1 MDLIKRKGEK
11 VGPIKDVMHK
21 FKITD
26 TVNYKKYGIVKKVLK
41 RCLKME
47 GVHNSFFEV
56 ILVDNNTIQK
66 INKEYR
72 NIDRVTDVISFALE
86 DVNDVSL
93 SDIRVLGDI
102 YICID
107 RMKEQAIE
115 YNHSE
120 TRELSFLT
128 VHGLLHLLGYDHQTK
143 EDEEVMFN
151 LQRKIL
157 SDLNIN
163 R

>member
-1 MDLIKRKGEK
+1 ME
-11 VGPIKDVMHK
+11 
-21 FKITD
+21 
-26 TVNYKKYGIVKKVLK
+26 NYSI
-41 RCLKME
+41 
-47 GVHNSFFEV
+47 
-56 ILVDNNTIQK
+56 VDNNLYQNYDYLNEVINHTLEVMDAKESIFTIIFVTK
-66 INKEYR
+66 EEIHELNKQYR
-72 NIDRVTDVISFALE
+72 GVDRVTDVISFALE

>member
-1 MDLIKRKGEK
+1 MENYSIIDNDLYQ
-11 VGPIKDVMHK
+11 
-21 FKITD
+21 
-26 TVNYKKYGIVKKVLK
+26 NYDYL
-41 RCLKME
+41 
-47 GVHNSFFEV
+47 NEV
-56 ILVDNNTIQK
+56 INHTLEVMDAKESIFTI
-66 INKEYR
+66 IFVTPEEIHELNKQYR
-72 NIDRVTDVISFALE
+72 GVDRVTDVISFALE
-86 DVNDVSL
+86 DAHDVSL
-93 SDIRVLGDI
+93 TDVRVLGDI

-115 YNHSE
+115 YGHSE

-143 EDEEVMFN
+143 EDEEVMFGI
-151 LQRKIL
+151 QRKIL

>member
-1 MDLIKRKGEK
+1 ME
-11 VGPIKDVMHK
+11 
-21 FKITD
+21 
-26 TVNYKKYGIVKKVLK
+26 NYSIIDNNLYQNYDYL
-41 RCLKME
+41 
-47 GVHNSFFEV
+47 NEV
-56 ILVDNNTIQK
+56 INHTLEVMDAKESIFTI
-66 INKEYR
+66 IFVTPEEIHELNKQYR
-72 NIDRVTDVISFALE
+72 GVDRVTDVISFALE
-86 DVNDVSL
+86 DAHDVSL
-93 SDIRVLGDI
+93 TDVRVLGDI

-115 YNHSE
+115 YGHSE

-143 EDEEVMFN
+143 EDEEVMFG

-163 R
+163 RWEVLWRVVL

>member
-1 MDLIKRKGEK
+1 MENYSIIDNDLYQNYDYLNGVINHTLEEMDAKESIFTIIFVTPEEIHELNKQYR
-11 VGPIKDVMHK
+11 
-21 FKITD
+21 
-26 TVNYKKYGIVKKVLK
+26 
-41 RCLKME
+41 
-47 GVHNSFFEV
+47 GV
-56 ILVDNNTIQK
+56 
-66 INKEYR
+66 
-72 NIDRVTDVISFALE
+72 DRVTDVISFALE
-86 DVNDVSL
+86 DAHDVSL
-93 SDIRVLGDI
+93 TDVRVLGDI

-107 RMKEQAIE
+107 RMKEQALE
-115 YNHSE
+115 YGHSE

-143 EDEEVMFN
+143 EDEEVMFG

>member
-1 MDLIKRKGEK
+1 ME
-11 VGPIKDVMHK
+11 
-21 FKITD
+21 
-26 TVNYKKYGIVKKVLK
+26 NYSIIDNNLYQNYDYL
-41 RCLKME
+41 
-47 GVHNSFFEV
+47 NEV
-56 ILVDNNTIQK
+56 INHTLEVMDAKESIFTIIFVTK
-66 INKEYR
+66 EEIHELNKQYR
-72 NIDRVTDVISFALE
+72 GVDRVTDVISFALE

-143 EDEEVMFN
+143 EDEEIMFN

-157 SDLNIN
+157 CDLNIN

>member
-1 MDLIKRKGEK
+1 ME
-11 VGPIKDVMHK
+11 
-21 FKITD
+21 
-26 TVNYKKYGIVKKVLK
+26 NYSI
-41 RCLKME
+41 
-47 GVHNSFFEV
+47 
-56 ILVDNNTIQK
+56 VDNNLYQNYDYLNEVINHTLEVMDAKESIFTIIFVTK
-66 INKEYR
+66 EEIHELNKQYR
-72 NIDRVTDVISFALE
+72 GVDRVTDVISFALE

-93 SDIRVLGDI
+93 TDVRVLGDI

-143 EDEEVMFN
+143 EEEEIMFN

>member
-1 MDLIKRKGEK
+1 ME
-11 VGPIKDVMHK
+11 
-21 FKITD
+21 
-26 TVNYKKYGIVKKVLK
+26 NYSI
-41 RCLKME
+41 
-47 GVHNSFFEV
+47 
-56 ILVDNNTIQK
+56 VDNNLYQNYDYLNEVINHTLEVMDAKESIFTI
-66 INKEYR
+66 IFVTPEEIHELNKQYR
-72 NIDRVTDVISFALE
+72 GVDRVTDVISFALE
-86 DVNDVSL
+86 DAHDVSL
-93 SDIRVLGDI
+93 SDVRVLGDI

-143 EDEEVMFN
+143 EDEEVMFG

>member
-1 MDLIKRKGEK
+1 ME
-11 VGPIKDVMHK
+11 
-21 FKITD
+21 
-26 TVNYKKYGIVKKVLK
+26 NYSI
-41 RCLKME
+41 
-47 GVHNSFFEV
+47 
-56 ILVDNNTIQK
+56 VDNNLYQNYDYLKEVINHTLEVMDAKESIFTIIFVTK
-66 INKEYR
+66 EEIHELNKQYR
-72 NIDRVTDVISFALE
+72 GVDRVTDVISFALE
-86 DVNDVSL
+86 DAHDVSL

-143 EDEEVMFN
+143 EEEEIMFD

-157 SDLNIN
+157 NDLNIN

>member
-1 MDLIKRKGEK
+1 MENYSIIDNDLYQ
-11 VGPIKDVMHK
+11 
-21 FKITD
+21 
-26 TVNYKKYGIVKKVLK
+26 NYDYL
-41 RCLKME
+41 
-47 GVHNSFFEV
+47 NEV
-56 ILVDNNTIQK
+56 INHTLEVMDAKESIFTI
-66 INKEYR
+66 IFVTPEEIHELNKQYR
-72 NIDRVTDVISFALE
+72 GVDRVTDVISFALE
-86 DVNDVSL
+86 DAHDVSL
-93 SDIRVLGDI
+93 TDVRVLGDI

-107 RMKEQAIE
+107 RMKEQALE

-143 EDEEVMFN
+143 EEEEVMFG

>member
-1 MDLIKRKGEK
+1 MENYSIIDNDLYQ
-11 VGPIKDVMHK
+11 
-21 FKITD
+21 
-26 TVNYKKYGIVKKVLK
+26 NYDYL
-41 RCLKME
+41 
-47 GVHNSFFEV
+47 NEV
-56 ILVDNNTIQK
+56 INHTLEVMDAKESIFTI
-66 INKEYR
+66 IFVTPEEIHELNKQYR
-72 NIDRVTDVISFALE
+72 GVDRVTDVISFALE
-86 DVNDVSL
+86 DAHDVSL
-93 SDIRVLGDI
+93 TDVRVLGDI

-115 YNHSE
+115 YGQSE

-143 EDEEVMFN
+143 EDEEIMFG

>member
-1 MDLIKRKGEK
+1 ME
-11 VGPIKDVMHK
+11 
-21 FKITD
+21 
-26 TVNYKKYGIVKKVLK
+26 NYSI
-41 RCLKME
+41 
-47 GVHNSFFEV
+47 
-56 ILVDNNTIQK
+56 VDNNLYQNYDYLNEVINHTLEVMDAKESIFTI
-66 INKEYR
+66 IFVTPEEIHELNKQYR
-72 NIDRVTDVISFALE
+72 GVDRVTDVISFALE
-86 DVNDVSL
+86 DAHDVSL
-93 SDIRVLGDI
+93 SDVRVLGDI

-115 YNHSE
+115 YGHSE
-120 TRELSFLT
+120 TRELSFLA

-143 EDEEVMFN
+143 EDEEVMFG

>member
-1 MDLIKRKGEK
+1 ME
-11 VGPIKDVMHK
+11 
-21 FKITD
+21 
-26 TVNYKKYGIVKKVLK
+26 NYSI
-41 RCLKME
+41 
-47 GVHNSFFEV
+47 
-56 ILVDNNTIQK
+56 VDNNLYQNYDYLNEVINHTLEVMDAKESIFTIIFVTK
-66 INKEYR
+66 EEIHELNKQYR
-72 NIDRVTDVISFALE
+72 GVDRVTDVISFALE
-86 DVNDVSL
+86 DAHDVSL

-143 EDEEVMFN
+143 KEEEVMFN

>member
-1 MDLIKRKGEK
+1 ME
-11 VGPIKDVMHK
+11 
-21 FKITD
+21 
-26 TVNYKKYGIVKKVLK
+26 NYSI
-41 RCLKME
+41 
-47 GVHNSFFEV
+47 
-56 ILVDNNTIQK
+56 VDNNLYQNYDYLKEVINHTLEVMDAKESIFTIIFVTK
-66 INKEYR
+66 EEIHELNKQYR
-72 NIDRVTDVISFALE
+72 GVDRVTDVISFALE
-86 DVNDVSL
+86 DAHDVSL
-93 SDIRVLGDI
+93 TDVRVLGDI

-143 EDEEVMFN
+143 EEEEIIFN

-163 R
+163 S

>member
-1 MDLIKRKGEK
+1 ME
-11 VGPIKDVMHK
+11 
-21 FKITD
+21 
-26 TVNYKKYGIVKKVLK
+26 NYSI
-41 RCLKME
+41 
-47 GVHNSFFEV
+47 
-56 ILVDNNTIQK
+56 VDNNLYQNYDYLKEVINHTLEVMDAKESIFTIIFVTK
-66 INKEYR
+66 EEIHELNKQYR
-72 NIDRVTDVISFALE
+72 GVDRVTDVISFALE
-86 DVNDVSL
+86 DAHDVSL
-93 SDIRVLGDI
+93 TDVRVLGDI

-143 EDEEVMFN
+143 EEEEVMFN

>member
-1 MDLIKRKGEK
+1 ME
-11 VGPIKDVMHK
+11 
-21 FKITD
+21 
-26 TVNYKKYGIVKKVLK
+26 NYSI
-41 RCLKME
+41 
-47 GVHNSFFEV
+47 
-56 ILVDNNTIQK
+56 VDNNFYQNYDYLNEVINHTLEVMDAKESIFTIIFVTK
-66 INKEYR
+66 EEIHELNKQYR
-72 NIDRVTDVISFALE
+72 GVDRVTDVISFALE
-86 DVNDVSL
+86 DAHDVSL

-143 EDEEVMFN
+143 EEEEIMFN

>member
-1 MDLIKRKGEK
+1 MDAKESIFTIIFVTKEEIHELNKQYR
-11 VGPIKDVMHK
+11 
-21 FKITD
+21 
-26 TVNYKKYGIVKKVLK
+26 
-41 RCLKME
+41 
-47 GVHNSFFEV
+47 GV
-56 ILVDNNTIQK
+56 
-66 INKEYR
+66 
-72 NIDRVTDVISFALE
+72 DRVTDVISFALE
-86 DVNDVSL
+86 DAHDVSL
-93 SDIRVLGDI
+93 TDVRVLGDI

-107 RMKEQAIE
+107 RMKEQAVE
-115 YNHSE
+115 YSHSE

-143 EDEEVMFN
+143 EDEEIMFG

>member
-1 MDLIKRKGEK
+1 ME
-11 VGPIKDVMHK
+11 
-21 FKITD
+21 
-26 TVNYKKYGIVKKVLK
+26 NYSI
-41 RCLKME
+41 
-47 GVHNSFFEV
+47 
-56 ILVDNNTIQK
+56 VDNNLYQNYDYLNEVINHTLEVMDAKESIFTIIFVTK
-66 INKEYR
+66 EEIHELNKQYR
-72 NIDRVTDVISFALE
+72 GVDRVTDVISFALE

-157 SDLNIN
+157 SYLNIN

>member
-1 MDLIKRKGEK
+1 ME
-11 VGPIKDVMHK
+11 
-21 FKITD
+21 
-26 TVNYKKYGIVKKVLK
+26 NYSI
-41 RCLKME
+41 
-47 GVHNSFFEV
+47 
-56 ILVDNNTIQK
+56 VDNNLYQNYDYLNEVINHTLEVMDAKESIFTIIFVTK
-66 INKEYR
+66 EEIHELNKQYR
-72 NIDRVTDVISFALE
+72 AVDRVTDVISFALE
-86 DVNDVSL
+86 DAHDVSL

-107 RMKEQAIE
+107 RMKEQAWE

-143 EDEEVMFN
+143 EEEEIMFN

>member
-1 MDLIKRKGEK
+1 ME
-11 VGPIKDVMHK
+11 
-21 FKITD
+21 
-26 TVNYKKYGIVKKVLK
+26 NYSI
-41 RCLKME
+41 
-47 GVHNSFFEV
+47 
-56 ILVDNNTIQK
+56 VDNNLYQNYDYLYEVINHTLEVMDAKESIFTIIFVTK
-66 INKEYR
+66 EEIHELNKQYR
-72 NIDRVTDVISFALE
+72 GVDRVTDVISFALE
-86 DVNDVSL
+86 DAHDVSL

-143 EDEEVMFN
+143 EEEEVMFN

>member
-1 MDLIKRKGEK
+1 ME
-11 VGPIKDVMHK
+11 
-21 FKITD
+21 
-26 TVNYKKYGIVKKVLK
+26 NYSI
-41 RCLKME
+41 
-47 GVHNSFFEV
+47 
-56 ILVDNNTIQK
+56 VDNNLYQNYDYLNEVINHTLEVMDAKESIFTI
-66 INKEYR
+66 IFVTPEEIHELNKQYR
-72 NIDRVTDVISFALE
+72 GVDRVTDVISFALE
-86 DVNDVSL
+86 DAHDVSL
-93 SDIRVLGDI
+93 SDVRVLGDI

-115 YNHSE
+115 YGHSE

-143 EDEEVMFN
+143 EDEEVMFGI
-151 LQRKIL
+151 QRKIL

>member
-1 MDLIKRKGEK
+1 ME
-11 VGPIKDVMHK
+11 
-21 FKITD
+21 
-26 TVNYKKYGIVKKVLK
+26 NYSIIDNNLYQNYDYL
-41 RCLKME
+41 
-47 GVHNSFFEV
+47 NEV
-56 ILVDNNTIQK
+56 INHTLEVMDAKESIFTIIFVTK
-66 INKEYR
+66 EEIHELNKQYR
-72 NIDRVTDVISFALE
+72 GVDRVTDVISFALE

-143 EDEEVMFN
+143 EEEEIMFN

>member
-1 MDLIKRKGEK
+1 ME
-11 VGPIKDVMHK
+11 
-21 FKITD
+21 
-26 TVNYKKYGIVKKVLK
+26 NYSI
-41 RCLKME
+41 
-47 GVHNSFFEV
+47 
-56 ILVDNNTIQK
+56 VDNNLYQNYDYLNEVINHTLEVMDAKESIFTI
-66 INKEYR
+66 IFVTPEEIHELNKQYR
-72 NIDRVTDVISFALE
+72 GVDRVTDVISFALE
-86 DVNDVSL
+86 DAHDVSL

-143 EDEEVMFN
+143 EEEEIMFG

>member
-1 MDLIKRKGEK
+1 MENYSIVDNDLYQ
-11 VGPIKDVMHK
+11 
-21 FKITD
+21 
-26 TVNYKKYGIVKKVLK
+26 NYDYL
-41 RCLKME
+41 
-47 GVHNSFFEV
+47 NEV
-56 ILVDNNTIQK
+56 INHTLEVMDAKESIFTI
-66 INKEYR
+66 IFVTPEEIHELNKQYR
-72 NIDRVTDVISFALE
+72 GVDRVTDVISFALE
-86 DVNDVSL
+86 DAHDVSL
-93 SDIRVLGDI
+93 SDVRVLGDI

-115 YNHSE
+115 YGHSE

-143 EDEEVMFN
+143 EDEEIMFG

>member
-1 MDLIKRKGEK
+1 ME
-11 VGPIKDVMHK
+11 
-21 FKITD
+21 
-26 TVNYKKYGIVKKVLK
+26 NYSI
-41 RCLKME
+41 
-47 GVHNSFFEV
+47 
-56 ILVDNNTIQK
+56 VDNNLYQNYDYLNEVINHTLEVMDAKESIFTI
-66 INKEYR
+66 IFVTPEEIHELNKQYR
-72 NIDRVTDVISFALE
+72 GVDRVTDVISFALE
-86 DVNDVSL
+86 DAHDVSL
-93 SDIRVLGDI
+93 TDVRVLGDI

-107 RMKEQAIE
+107 RMKEQALE
-115 YNHSE
+115 YGHSE

-143 EDEEVMFN
+143 EEEEVMFG

>member
-1 MDLIKRKGEK
+1 MENYSIIDNDLYQ
-11 VGPIKDVMHK
+11 
-21 FKITD
+21 
-26 TVNYKKYGIVKKVLK
+26 NYDYL
-41 RCLKME
+41 
-47 GVHNSFFEV
+47 NEV
-56 ILVDNNTIQK
+56 INHTLEVMDAKESIFTIVFVTPEE
-66 INKEYR
+66 IHELNKQYR
-72 NIDRVTDVISFALE
+72 GVDRVTDVISFALE
-86 DVNDVSL
+86 DAHDVSL
-93 SDIRVLGDI
+93 TDVRVLGDI

-107 RMKEQAIE
+107 RMKEQALE
-115 YNHSE
+115 YGHSE

-143 EDEEVMFN
+143 EDEEVMFG